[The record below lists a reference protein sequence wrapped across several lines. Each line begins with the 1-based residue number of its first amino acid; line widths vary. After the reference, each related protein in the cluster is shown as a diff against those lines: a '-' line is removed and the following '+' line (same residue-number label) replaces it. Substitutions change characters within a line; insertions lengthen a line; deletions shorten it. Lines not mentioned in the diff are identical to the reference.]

1 VYELYSTLM
10 ASVRKHCLVPFK
22 FPMSHG
28 TMKYTLKAH
37 VYYFVLIVG
46 LLHYLYS
53 LPVDFYTS
61 ENIINKHIFS
71 LMMRLTCC
79 VRHSCCSLIY
89 MMKETLYH
97 RSQSLEVSKIK
108 GKKLEKLW
116 SSIINNFLIF

>member
-1 VYELYSTLM
+1 MNSTVPSWRLCVNTDKSVYLS
-10 ASVRKHCLVPFK
+10 
-22 FPMSHG
+22 
-28 TMKYTLKAH
+28 
-37 VYYFVLIVG
+37 
-46 LLHYLYS
+46 
-53 LPVDFYTS
+53 
-61 ENIINKHIFS
+61 KHIFS